1 MRDIEQKN
9 VAIEL
14 DHQLISERQWLVRM
28 MRRDWN
34 SVIRRRA
41 ILRKSACL
49 QGFLRYADTITAVK
63 IIMTTSRQGDKIQLL
78 RENQL
83 ISESLKISVA
93 IWKWMARIH
102 FTKTH
107 YIVVI
112 GMRRK
117 NFTSFLK

>member
-1 MRDIEQKN
+1 
-9 VAIEL
+9 
-14 DHQLISERQWLVRM
+14 M

-93 IWKWMARIH
+93 I
-102 FTKTH
+102 
-107 YIVVI
+107 
-112 GMRRK
+112 
-117 NFTSFLK
+117 